1 MDYRVSV
8 FIKKEYSLDDIKIME
23 FLENI
28 KKEFTNIK
36 ENYIFYENKT
46 IEYYSPL
53 AVNCYLKYHISKSD
67 KIKIKNFLDKYDF
80 IDKYTIVLDNKKRDE
95 NSELLI
101 DCNQI
106 NRLVSS
112 IDKLFFIRREFQEM
126 SKFIDS
132 SQKTKYENLLKEL
145 SYTKYALKNETL
157 NLRVI
162 DLNFELKKIGNNL
175 REYGQLFG
183 LDLKFNF
190 IIKDLFLDKT
200 LFSKIKS
207 PLTDVIYNII
217 LSEVDRKN
225 MSLNYTNSSTYN
237 IYIEMKQ
244 EFDTVKLSITADN
257 YKLDFDE
264 ILDKLKNQNIIDD
277 NSVYTKNEIYN
288 LIFTKGFLGSSKNE
302 EKKQQELALL
312 NLYNTVLALNGIMYI
327 KSDVNDVVTYIA
339 KIPLKFVILNAD
351 IVKVKNAYFAIESRI
366 IKEVSEF
373 DEKNILYINDLMYYI
388 QNGVELPVIKY
399 NENAN
404 TALTI
409 MVNNELYIFLVDSV
423 LYKEQIYVR
432 TLEIENDK
440 YIGDCL
446 LRDNKRA
453 YVIDFNFLIKGVKNE
468 K

>member
-1 MDYRVSV
+1 MNYRVSV
-8 FIKKEYSLDDIKIME
+8 FIKKDYSLDDIKIME

-28 KKEFTNIK
+28 KKEFANIK

-46 IEYYSPL
+46 IEYYSPTS
-53 AVNCYLKYHISKSD
+53 VNCYLKYHISKSD
-67 KIKIKNFLDKYDF
+67 KNRIKNFLDKYAF
-80 IDKYTIVLDNKKRDE
+80 IDKYTIVLDNKKKDE

-101 DCNQI
+101 ECNQI

-126 SKFIDS
+126 ARFIDS
-132 SQKTKYENLLKEL
+132 SQKVKYENLLKEL
-145 SYTKYALKNETL
+145 SYTKYALKNEAL

-162 DLNFELKKIGNNL
+162 DINLELKKIGNNL

-183 LDLKFNF
+183 IDLKFNF

-200 LFSKIKS
+200 LFEKIKS
-207 PLTDVIYNII
+207 PLTDIIYNII

-225 MSLNYTNSSTYN
+225 MSLNYTNNSTYN
-237 IYIEMKQ
+237 IYVQMKQ
-244 EFDTVKLSITADN
+244 EFDTLKIYITADN

-277 NSVYTKNEIYN
+277 NNTYTKHDIYN
-288 LIFTKGFLGSSKNE
+288 LIFTKGFLGSSQNSE
-302 EKKQQELALL
+302 TKQQELSLL
-312 NLYNTVLALNGIMYI
+312 NFYNTVTSLNGIMYI
-327 KSDVNDVVTYIA
+327 KSDDEDIITYIA

-351 IVKVKNAYFAIESRI
+351 IVKIKDTYFAIESRI
-366 IKEVSEF
+366 IKECSEF
-373 DEKNILYINDLMYYI
+373 DKKNILYINELMYYI

-404 TALTI
+404 MALTI
-409 MVNNELYIFLVDSV
+409 MVNNELYIFLVDDL

-432 TLEIENDK
+432 DLDISNDK

-453 YVIDFNFLIKGVKNE
+453 YIIDFNFLIKGVKNE
-468 K
+468 Q